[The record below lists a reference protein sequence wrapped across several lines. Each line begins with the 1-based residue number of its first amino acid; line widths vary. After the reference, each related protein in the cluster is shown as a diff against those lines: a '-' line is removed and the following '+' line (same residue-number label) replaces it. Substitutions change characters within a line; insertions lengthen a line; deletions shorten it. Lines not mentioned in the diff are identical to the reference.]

1 MFGPHAYLQLFWLI
15 PTSLEL
21 PFRNKLLPPMC
32 SILSSQHELF
42 QLPQNLQV
50 FKEANNLQGGEVLC
64 IFPVLAMPAGP
75 SERFGEWPLYGC
87 ASHEFHGAPYYSNV
101 ALQMEDAG
109 MEEITIYAQLQLIF
123 QASFVDLEN
132 NLSTSKN
139 LAFVHMYK
147 VLHGTRLNEMVT
159 CKELVWDPCIHSSY
173 VVVDVATI
181 L

>member
-1 MFGPHAYLQLFWLI
+1 MSGPHAYLQLSWLI

-21 PFRNKLLPPMC
+21 PFRNILLLPMC
-32 SILSSQHELF
+32 SILSSKHELF

-50 FKEANNLQGGEVLC
+50 FKEANNLQGGKVLC
-64 IFPVLAMPAGP
+64 IFPVLAVPAGP
-75 SERFGEWPLYGC
+75 SEQFGEWPLYGC

-139 LAFVHMYK
+139 FK
-147 VLHGTRLNEMVT
+147 VIFIKMRQTEVSFLKIPKFRMECYPL
-159 CKELVWDPCIHSSY
+159 
-173 VVVDVATI
+173 
-181 L
+181 